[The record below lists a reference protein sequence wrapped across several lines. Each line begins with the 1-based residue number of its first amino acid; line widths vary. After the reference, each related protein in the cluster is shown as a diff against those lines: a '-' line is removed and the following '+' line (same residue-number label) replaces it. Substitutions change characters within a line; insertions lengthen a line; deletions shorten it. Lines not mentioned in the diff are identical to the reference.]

1 MLYHLYYVFRYQ
13 GVIFIE
19 HVLGIRYVLRCAEF
33 HEPFWKALLFI
44 GIVLTVNLLQIIPDG
59 FFIHGWS
66 YRCKPKLYRALKEQ
80 MYAKA
85 AEIDLSC
92 YDDPKYY
99 NDFVLA
105 VAEAES
111 SIDRFLSMTNMMVQG
126 LTILFT
132 TGIFYL
138 LTDAMGILFV
148 LASFVLRFVVSRLLN
163 KLNYKV
169 RLTVNPL

>member
-1 MLYHLYYVFRYQ
+1 MIRVLRNQIFLWKLCFRTCPGYMLYHLYDGFRYQ

-44 GIVLTVNLLQIIPDG
+44 GIVLAVNLLQIIPDG

-92 YDDPKYY
+92 YDDPKY
-99 NDFVLA
+99 
-105 VAEAES
+105 
-111 SIDRFLSMTNMMVQG
+111 
-126 LTILFT
+126 
-132 TGIFYL
+132 
-138 LTDAMGILFV
+138 
-148 LASFVLRFVVSRLLN
+148 
-163 KLNYKV
+163 
-169 RLTVNPL
+169 